1 MGSSAGEIFNQF
13 KPIYA
18 LRLECK
24 KPVWRCSLN
33 MHTTDGQLTAAEWD
47 VVSRRFLVLMGINPY
62 KAAWCAIQHRDKPS
76 HDHIHITLSR
86 VLPDGSLWDR
96 AHDAKRAMEACARIE
111 RESMQLIGRQLH
123 QHDRTPTEKRA
134 PTMGELKMKE
144 KGLPVV
150 REIIT
155 NKVDGVLK
163 AHPDGIGLTD
173 FIAEMKKVGVGA
185 RPHLPKGEFKGMS
198 YSVHGISFPGSK
210 LGTAY
215 TNVGLIARG
224 VRYAGNFGTSS
235 PIDASSFTSD
245 RPYQERD
252 KWWYRHRVDLVSSK
266 FGRYSRELEAAV
278 AVLAEVGFEPYDEE
292 VYQAWLENSS
302 EARPSSEQPHESFM
316 QEMDEEYG
324 LPRDPDIYS

>member
-1 MGSSAGEIFNQF
+1 
-13 KPIYA
+13 
-18 LRLECK
+18 
-24 KPVWRCSLN
+24 

-96 AHDAKRAMEACARIE
+96 AHDAKRAMEACAQIE

-123 QHDRTPTEKRA
+123 QHDRTSTEKRDL
-134 PTMGELKMKE
+134 TMGERKMKE
-144 KGLPVV
+144 KGLPVI

-155 NKVDGVLK
+155 KKVDDVLK
-163 AHPDGIGLTD
+163 AHPAGIVLTD
-173 FIAEMKKVGVGA
+173 FVAEMKRVGVEA
-185 RPHLPKGEFKGMS
+185 RPYLVRGEFKGIS
-198 YSVHGISFPGSK
+198 YSSGGLSFSGSK

-215 TNVGLIARG
+215 TNLGLIERG
-224 VRYAGNFGTSS
+224 VRHQANFETLI
-235 PIDASSFTSD
+235 PIDANSSARVCSA
-245 RPYQERD
+245 PVRD
-252 KWWYRHRVDLVSSK
+252 KWWYRHRVDIVSSK

-278 AVLAEVGFEPYDEE
+278 AVLAEVGFEPHDEQ

-302 EARPSSEQPHESFM
+302 EARPSSEQSHESFM
-316 QEMDEEYG
+316 QEMYEEYG